1 MLKLIILTTI
11 SFLFVIYW
19 QYLDN
24 QKRLKILSELS
35 NNVINLNKSF
45 NKKVIYLSSHLGTIG
60 NSFV

>member
-1 MLKLIILTTI
+1 MLRLIIITKI

-35 NNVINLNKSF
+35 KNVINLNKLS